1 MKLIDGTYCPLCPA
15 GTQLAEG
22 VYDGKRWAF
31 CPNGATGPEDAHTAY
46 VIGVEEVGVDVA
58 HGEDITAV
66 SVRMPRGRPRKS
78 EVTEGEE

>member
-1 MKLIDGTYCPLCPA
+1 MKLIQGTYCPLCPA

-46 VIGVEEVGVDVA
+46 VIGVVEA
-58 HGEDITAV
+58 PR
-66 SVRMPRGRPRKS
+66 SRVRKP
-78 EVTEGEE
+78 EATEGEE